1 VDVFLQVMSD
11 ASTKTVEP
19 EPRVINVIQG
29 EDWRASIMAYVCH
42 YYEPDITVEYTRT
55 QQRAR

>member
-1 VDVFLQVMSD
+1 MSD

-19 EPRVINVIQG
+19 KPRVINVIQG

-42 YYEPDITVEYTRT
+42 YYEPYITVEYTRT